1 MSASPI
7 ARQAC
12 SFSQSQT
19 IPSVRRVVISDPA
32 DMPSVYS
39 STPGGT
45 LYGTTPGGSKIIYE
59 RSFMKTLAASP
70 LSKSPPKN
78 IPLCL
83 VRGAPR
89 TPFRK
94 CVPSPKADI
103 KNKQKEESMKI
114 EDQEQFQLE
123 L

>member
-7 ARQAC
+7 ARQAYT
-12 SFSQSQT
+12 QSQV
-19 IPSVRRVVISDPA
+19 IPAIKRVVISDPA
-32 DMPSVYS
+32 DMPANYS

-59 RSFMKTLAASP
+59 RNFMRTLAHSP
-70 LSKSPPKN
+70 LCKTPPKN
-78 IPLCL
+78 IPYCL

-94 CVPSPKADI
+94 CVPSPKADTKKI
-103 KNKQKEESMKI
+103 QQEESLKI

>member
-1 MSASPI
+1 MSVSPI
-7 ARQAC
+7 ARSPSQAIP
-12 SFSQSQT
+12 T
-19 IPSVRRVVISDPA
+19 IKRMIISDPA
-32 DMPSVYS
+32 DMPMNYS

-59 RSFMKTLAASP
+59 RNFMKSLAHSP
-70 LSKSPPKN
+70 FSQTPPKN
-78 IPLCL
+78 IPYCL

-94 CVPSPKADI
+94 CVPSPKAEAKKIQLED
-103 KNKQKEESMKI
+103 SLKI
-114 EDQEQFQLE
+114 EDQTQFVLE

>member
-12 SFSQSQT
+12 ISQSQA
-19 IPSVRRVVISDPA
+19 IPQIKRVVITDPA
-32 DMPSVYS
+32 DMPANYS
-39 STPGGT
+39 ST
-45 LYGTTPGGSKIIYE
+45 LV
-59 RSFMKTLAASP
+59 TLAHSP
-70 LSKSPPKN
+70 LCKTPPKN
-78 IPLCL
+78 IPYCL

-103 KNKQKEESMKI
+103 KKKQEEDSYKI